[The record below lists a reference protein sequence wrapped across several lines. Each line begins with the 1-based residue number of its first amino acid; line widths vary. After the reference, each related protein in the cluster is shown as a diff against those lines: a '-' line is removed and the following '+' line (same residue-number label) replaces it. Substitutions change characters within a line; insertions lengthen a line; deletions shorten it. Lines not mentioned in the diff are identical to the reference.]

1 MDKFKQTEFAQKVA
15 EGAKK
20 TGAAVKEGAKKTSA
34 AMKEGAQK
42 VKESEFGQKVAEGAK
57 KTGAAVKEGAKK
69 TGAAMKEGAQKVKE
83 ASAPALE
90 KAKENMV
97 KLGKDIKA
105 SMDSKPTSAGT
116 SSNLP
121 EEP

>member
-1 MDKFKQTEFAQKVA
+1 MVFNHVFWCFYEQFGKKTVAEVDKFKQTEFAQKVA
-15 EGAKK
+15 EGTKK
-20 TGAAVKEGAKKTSA
+20 TGAAI
-34 AMKEGAQK
+34 
-42 VKESEFGQKVAEGAK
+42 
-57 KTGAAVKEGAKK
+57 KEGAKK

-105 SMDSKPTSAGT
+105 SMDSNNNQG
-116 SSNLP
+116 SSTASSELP

>member
-1 MDKFKQTEFAQKVA
+1 MK

-20 TGAAVKEGAKKTSA
+20 TGA

-57 KTGAAVKEGAKK
+57 KTGAAVKEGAH
-69 TGAAMKEGAQKVKE
+69 KVKE

-90 KAKENMV
+90 KAKVSMV

-105 SMDSKPTSAGT
+105 SIDSKPSGAA
-116 SSNLP
+116 SSELP
-121 EEP
+121 EEEP